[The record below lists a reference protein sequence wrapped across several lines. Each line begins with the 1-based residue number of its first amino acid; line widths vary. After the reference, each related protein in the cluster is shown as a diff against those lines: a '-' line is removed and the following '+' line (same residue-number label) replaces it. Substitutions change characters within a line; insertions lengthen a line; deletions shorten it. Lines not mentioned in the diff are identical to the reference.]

1 MIITKTPLRI
11 SLGGGGTDLPDF
23 YKEAGYG
30 SLLACT
36 IDKYIYISIHDN
48 FVNEY
53 LLKYSSIEKF
63 KDLYE
68 IKHNLFRETLK
79 YMNIDKG
86 IEISSMAD
94 IPAGTGLGSS
104 GCFAVGLV
112 NALSAYS
119 RTFKSQETIAEI
131 ASKIEIEILHEPV
144 GKQDQYACAVGGLNQ
159 FIFNEN
165 KVIVNPIDLSEDFR
179 DYLEDNLLL
188 FFTGKQRSA
197 SEELSALSSGN
208 SGLDRKVISNLI
220 NVRDLG
226 EKSLTELAKG
236 NLEIFGQCLTEQ
248 WKLKFERS
256 RTKFHTEVDEIINK
270 SLENGALGSKLI
282 GAGGGGFIL
291 TLAHDS
297 KKIKSWFRGLGLQE
311 IKFRFDY
318 NGTSRI

>member
-53 LLKYSSIEKF
+53 LLKYSSIEKC
-63 KDLYE
+63 KDLDE

-79 YMNIDKG
+79 YMKIDKG

-104 GCFAVGLV
+104 GCFAVGLI

-220 NVRDLG
+220 RVRDLG

-236 NLEIFGQCLTEQ
+236 NLEVFGQCLTEQ

>member
-53 LLKYSSIEKF
+53 LLKYSSIEKC
-63 KDLYE
+63 KDLDE
-68 IKHNLFRETLK
+68 IKHNLFRESLK
-79 YMNIDKG
+79 YMKIDKG

-104 GCFAVGLV
+104 GCFAVGLI

-220 NVRDLG
+220 RVRDLG

-236 NLEIFGQCLTEQ
+236 NLEVFGQCLTEQ

-318 NGTSRI
+318 NGTCRI